1 MPSKSYPISP
11 AKIGSQDGFRLPKA
25 FSHDHPHLVTAKGHI
40 EMIDENTFLVHLE
53 PEREARHQGGR
64 SLESDLDDDE
74 SVMMKLFLDSLLKF
88 AILGSRGSANAKPDS
103 LTLYTQKMADEMDEL
118 LAGVVVDE
126 DE

>member
-1 MPSKSYPISP
+1 MTSKSYPISP

-40 EMIDENTFLVHLE
+40 EMISENTFLVHLE
-53 PEREARHQGGR
+53 PDRSSEA
-64 SLESDLDDDE
+64 DLDDDE

-88 AILGSRGSANAKPDS
+88 AISSPDS
-103 LTLYTQKMADEMDEL
+103 LTLYTQQMADEMDEL

-126 DE
+126 ADLEDDINAIDLFSA